1 MQPRGRRLGQLWPH
15 PYNRWVLTGL
25 ILFAHGARDPRWAEP
40 FERLRERV
48 ARAAPDAQVTLAY
61 LEFMAP
67 DFDTAVTALC
77 GAGCR
82 RVTLVPVFLGQGGH
96 VRKDLPGL
104 LQGAAA
110 RHPECEFRLAG
121 TAGEDDAV
129 LDAIA
134 AYCLRQLIA

>member
-1 MQPRGRRLGQLWPH
+1 MPA
-15 PYNRWVLTGL
+15 GL
-25 ILFAHGARDPRWAEP
+25 LLFAHGARDARWAEP

-48 ARAAPDAQVTLAY
+48 ARAAPEAHVILAY
-61 LEFMAP
+61 LEFMSP
-67 DFDTAVTALC
+67 DLAAAAVTLC
-77 GAGCR
+77 AAGCR
-82 RVTLVPVFLGQGGH
+82 KVTLVPVFLGQGGH
-96 VRKDLPGL
+96 VRNDLPQL

-134 AYCLRQLIA
+134 TFCLRQLAA

>member
-1 MQPRGRRLGQLWPH
+1 MPA
-15 PYNRWVLTGL
+15 GL
-25 ILFAHGARDPRWAEP
+25 VLFAHGARDPRWAEP

-48 ARAAPDAQVTLAY
+48 AKASPETRVVLAY
-61 LEFMAP
+61 LEFLAP

-82 RVTLVPVFLGQGGH
+82 RVILVPVFLGQGGH

-104 LQGAAA
+104 LRGAAA
-110 RHPECEFRLAG
+110 RHPGCEFQLADA
-121 TAGEDDAV
+121 AGEDAAV

-134 AYCLRQLIA
+134 AYCLRQLNA